1 MRVWPRHPGT
11 LAVAF
16 VLATLVWYS
25 KALERRERISERQF
39 DTAVTFVNVSADMA
53 ITSEVPRSLTLR
65 VRGPLSRLRA
75 LDANQTGV
83 VLDLRSA
90 GEGEQEIAVRTR
102 DVVVPSGFEVL
113 AVSPSH
119 IPLRLERIVRRR
131 LPVRPPVSGMPSAG
145 LVVGRVLTEPAT
157 VLVSGPRL
165 LLEGMPALTTDPVAV
180 DGAKG
185 TVEALALVRTPH
197 PLVRIVEPLA
207 VRVAVIVLPAHQ
219 SGEAER

>member
-1 MRVWPRHPGT
+1 VRAWPRHPGT
-11 LAVAF
+11 LIVAI

-25 KALERRERISERQF
+25 KALERRERISERQL
-39 DTAVTFVNVSADMA
+39 DSAVTFVNVSPDMA

-65 VRGPLSRLRA
+65 VRGPLTRLRA
-75 LDANQTGV
+75 LDASQTGV
-83 VLDLRSA
+83 VLDLRSV
-90 GEGEQEIAVRTR
+90 GEGEQEIAVDAH

-113 AVSPSH
+113 AVSPSR

-131 LPVRPPVSGMPSAG
+131 LPVRPPVSGAPAEG

-165 LLEGMPALTTDPVAV
+165 LLDSVPALTTDPVAV

-185 TVEALALVRTPH
+185 TVEAIATVRTPH
-197 PLVRIVEPLA
+197 PLVRILEPLT
-207 VRVAVIVLPAHQ
+207 VRVAVVVLPAPEP
-219 SGEAER
+219 GDRER